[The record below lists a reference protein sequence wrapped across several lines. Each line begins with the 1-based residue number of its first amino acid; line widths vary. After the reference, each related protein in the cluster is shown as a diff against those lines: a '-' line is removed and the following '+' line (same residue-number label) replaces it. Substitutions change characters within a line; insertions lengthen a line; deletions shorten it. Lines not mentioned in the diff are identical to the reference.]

1 MEKLERQ
8 LTFIR
13 ELDRLK
19 TVQRRALIKC
29 DDNRRENAAEHSWHI
44 MMMACVLKEYADETI
59 DINRV
64 ISLLLVHDIVEIDAG
79 DTFAFAPEH
88 ELDGQRDRELKALER
103 VVGILPK
110 EQSDELK
117 SLWLEFD
124 EGKTPEAM
132 YAIAIDRLS
141 PLLQNVVN
149 EGGSWARHSVSRTQ
163 LLKRNE
169 YLRESAPKLWNYVL
183 QQIENAVEKGWIQ
196 SSEE

>member
-8 LTFIR
+8 FTFIR